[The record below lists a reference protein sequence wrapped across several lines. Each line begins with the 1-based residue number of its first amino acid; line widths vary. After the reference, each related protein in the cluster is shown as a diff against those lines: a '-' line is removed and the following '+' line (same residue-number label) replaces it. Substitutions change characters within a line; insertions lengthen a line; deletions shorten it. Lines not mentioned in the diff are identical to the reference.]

1 MLEEHRKGT
10 YWFDLEQSQIDNIKS
25 ADSVIAGV
33 VRRELRI
40 SIEDDERFDHG
51 SDDE

>member
-1 MLEEHRKGT
+1 MEHNKGT

-25 ADSVIAGV
+25 ADSIIAGV
-33 VRRELRI
+33 VRRELKVKY
-40 SIEDDERFDHG
+40 DDERFDHG